1 MKTFLIGSVL
11 VFAYACCGQ
20 KEMSNKETTT
30 TSGTDISTEMPAMAD
45 TGPHVLVYSTK
56 EDHADHV
63 PVLLLE
69 DGSTIISYPA
79 PSDLRSENGPPR
91 PTDLGKGYLLDN
103 RGIGPNVAFLNMD
116 YATYAVLYEAPEI
129 PELMGMI
136 TDKDPLKELYSCGPR
151 TRFTDI
157 AAELSTMIESG
168 ALSTRCK
175 KLK

>member
-11 VFAYACCGQ
+11 VFACACCGH

-30 TSGTDISTEMPAMAD
+30 SSGTDTPAEMPAMAD
-45 TGPHVLVYSTK
+45 TGPLVLVYSTK

-63 PVLLLE
+63 PVLLSE
-69 DGSTIISYPA
+69 DGSTLISYPA
-79 PSDLRSENGPPR
+79 PSDLRPEKGASK

-103 RGIGPNVAFLNMD
+103 RGIGVNVAFLNMD
-116 YATYAVLYEAPEI
+116 YATYAALDKAPEL
-129 PELMGMI
+129 PELMAMI

-157 AAELSTMIESG
+157 AAELATIIQSD
-168 ALSTRCK
+168 ALATRCK